1 MTHKQKGHSMNK
13 SGYIYGPNFAKRLDK
28 CTLEQASIFGKKLD
42 LLLHNEGHPSLNVKK
57 VFRAN
62 KLIKKFD
69 VNKSLRT
76 AFHKMPDKN
85 IFILL
90 HIGKHDDIYKRY
102 TKKLEDIRNEINT
115 AIKNSKPVALGYGG
129 IPQNVDSPIMV
140 LTVNDVIRD
149 LIHVG
154 VLEND
159 FV

>member
-1 MTHKQKGHSMNK
+1 MSK
-13 SGYIYGPNFAKRLDK
+13 SGYIYGPNFAKRYDK
-28 CTLEQASIFGKKLD
+28 CESVRASIFGKKLD
-42 LLLHNEGHPSLNVKK
+42 LLLHNEGHPSLNAKK
-57 VFRAN
+57 IFHAN
-62 KLIKKFD
+62 KLIKTFD
-69 VNKSLRT
+69 INKSLRT
-76 AFHKMPDKN
+76 AYSKMPDSN
-85 IFILL
+85 TFILL

-149 LIHVG
+149 LIHIG